1 MSKKAGTSGWGK
13 TWDVHTDIF
22 YVVLCDRGKGRKRK
36 GRKDG
41 KKEGRKRETEK
52 AIKSGGWG
60 QVIKGKDSGT

>member
-36 GRKDG
+36 ERKDG
-41 KKEGRKRETEK
+41 KKEGRKRERRL
-52 AIKSGGWG
+52 
-60 QVIKGKDSGT
+60 